1 MSRTQP
7 FEPEPSGGEEQQSR
21 VHFESPATSSALAPE
36 NGDEA
41 EASAATPGS
50 AAGAGAGSAAHESAA
65 HDSQTGQGGGPDS
78 SADANPVAG
87 PIPRIVTS
95 QIANPLAPPPR
106 PAPVLPPSADPND
119 DRTQAEIEWEALNY
133 GHGVTSTEGGPAIER
148 DDDADRPSGYG
159 TPHQA
164 GQAPTTGGP
173 DTGAPSPGAGSA
185 AQGAGAPGADPSG
198 PGPAASAGPPP
209 TGALRPPKG
218 GTPRPRWPGGPVTTS
233 YPATGA
239 YPSTGTY
246 PGTGT
251 YQGPPTQ
258 AYPGSQAHPVHP
270 QTAPQPTTAAQQR
283 AGRGRLPSWR
293 PAPSARRVF
302 SRLLTTEHPPT
313 QAFSIVDRL
322 VGSPYANPTVQTG
335 VHETDARETLEFTL
349 DLAEIMFRFGGGAL
363 EAETSIIAVTASFG
377 LRNVDVDITN
387 QSIHINYAGDDQMP
401 ISLLRVVRSWTSNY
415 AGLALVHQ
423 LVTDIVAGDVNR
435 REAIERLEAISRKPK
450 PFPRWMADAGGGV
463 FAGCFVLFSGGSLL
477 GGIIAFLSW
486 LAVSQLF
493 KVSASW
499 RIPEFF
505 ATAFASVLITT
516 TALLLWR
523 FHVPIE
529 PSMVIAGG
537 IMLLLPSARFVAS
550 AQDAINGFPVTAIGR
565 LLPAMMIFAAIVSGI
580 MTGIVIGDL
589 SGIGTV
595 DVTEATAIAYPTWFL
610 VLVVGLAIT
619 AGTVFEQSSP
629 KLLLPTAAVSVL
641 GYLTMLLVQ
650 QLGIGSRLA
659 PAAAAVVIGAAGRW
673 VALRM
678 EAPQMVVAVPAMM
691 FLLPGL
697 MIFRAMYGI
706 TVDSG
711 DLVLGITQIM
721 NAFGIILSIAAG
733 IVLGDTIARPL
744 TKGWNSHERRRIRR
758 R

>member
-7 FEPEPSGGEEQQSR
+7 FEPEPSGEEEQRPR
-21 VHFESPATSSALAPE
+21 VRFEAPTTSSAVSSGRPAGEP
-36 NGDEA
+36 DEA
-41 EASAATPGS
+41 GESAPDRDGS
-50 AAGAGAGSAAHESAA
+50 AELPDRDADDRARDAHPA
-65 HDSQTGQGGGPDS
+65 
-78 SADANPVAG
+78 AG
-87 PIPRIVTS
+87 PIPRIATS

-106 PAPVLPPSADPND
+106 PAPVLPPSADPAD
-119 DRTQAEIEWEALNY
+119 DRSQAEIEWEALNY
-133 GHGVTSTEGGPAIER
+133 GHGVTSTEGGPAVETGEGSS
-148 DDDADRPSGYG
+148 APSGYG
-159 TPHQA
+159 TPHLD
-164 GQAPTTGGP
+164 GP
-173 DTGAPSPGAGSA
+173 AAASPGASTPGSA
-185 AQGAGAPGADPSG
+185 PGEAAAAAAAG
-198 PGPAASAGPPP
+198 PGPAVGPPP

-218 GTPRPRWPGGPVTTS
+218 GTPKPRWPGGPVTTS
-233 YPATGA
+233 YPSTGA

-246 PGTGT
+246 QGLPTQPYPGT
-251 YQGPPTQ
+251 
-258 AYPGSQAHPVHP
+258 QAHAAHP
-270 QTAPQPTTAAQQR
+270 HTAPQPTTPAPQR
-283 AGRGRLPSWR
+283 TDGAGRGRLPVWR

-335 VHETDARETLEFTL
+335 VHETDARETLEFSL

-387 QSIHINYAGDDQMP
+387 QSIHINYAGDEVP
-401 ISLLRVVRSWTSNY
+401 ISLLRVVRSWTNNY

-423 LVTDIVAGDVNR
+423 LVTDIVAGDVTR
-435 REAIERLEAISRKPK
+435 REAIERLQEIARKPK
-450 PFPRWMADAGGGV
+450 PFPRWMADVGGGV

-486 LAVSQLF
+486 LGVSQLF
-493 KVSASW
+493 KVSARW

-565 LLPAMMIFAAIVSGI
+565 LLPAMMIFAAIVAGI

-595 DVTEATAIAYPTWFL
+595 DVTEASAIAYPTWFL
-610 VLVVGLAIT
+610 ILVVGLAIT
-619 AGTVFEQSSP
+619 AGTVFEQSAP

-650 QLGIGSRLA
+650 QLGIGARLA